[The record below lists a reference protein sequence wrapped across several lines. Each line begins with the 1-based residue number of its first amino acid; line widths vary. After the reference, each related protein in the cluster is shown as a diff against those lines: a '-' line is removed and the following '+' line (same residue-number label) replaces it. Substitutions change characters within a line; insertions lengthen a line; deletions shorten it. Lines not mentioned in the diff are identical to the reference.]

1 MLTNAHDNNNSHPYQ
16 ILAVLWSLYWDP
28 TDIISLN
35 AHNIL
40 KVSLIPLL
48 MQQMK
53 LKKNTPKNRTAQV
66 HMIRKFKRRDAI
78 PEPLLLPES
87 WTHLDLGT

>member
-1 MLTNAHDNNNSHPYQ
+1 MLTNAHDNNDSYHYQ
-16 ILAVLWSLYWDP
+16 ILAMLWSPYWDP
-28 TDIISLN
+28 TDIILLN

-53 LKKNTPKNRTAQV
+53 LKKKNPKKQKTELP
-66 HMIRKFKRRDAI
+66 KFT
-78 PEPLLLPES
+78 
-87 WTHLDLGT
+87 WLGSLRGEMQFQSPYSFQNPGLI

>member
-1 MLTNAHDNNNSHPYQ
+1 MLTNAHDNNDSYHYQ
-16 ILAVLWSLYWDP
+16 ILAMLWSPYWDP
-28 TDIISLN
+28 TDIILLN

-40 KVSLIPLL
+40 KVSLIPFL

-53 LKKNTPKNRTAQV
+53 LKKTKTKNRTAQV

>member
-1 MLTNAHDNNNSHPYQ
+1 M
-16 ILAVLWSLYWDP
+16 LWSPYWDP
-28 TDIISLN
+28 TDIILLN

-53 LKKNTPKNRTAQV
+53 LKKKTQKNKKQNCPSS
-66 HMIRKFKRRDAI
+66 HD
-78 PEPLLLPES
+78 
-87 WTHLDLGT
+87 